1 MLLLI
6 LLLGVLLS
14 LKNER
19 ALGMRNIDRIKGI
32 RHELYTVES
41 AATQVS
47 HVEAK
52 HKGEVPDFDLNY
64 GNVKRRVPNGSD
76 PIHNRRA
83 GKSGEPPAV

>member
-1 MLLLI
+1 MILFI
-6 LLLGVLLS
+6 LLLVVLLS
-14 LKNER
+14 LNNER

-32 RHELYTVES
+32 RHELYTVGA
-41 AATQVS
+41 AATEVS
-47 HVEAK
+47 HVDAK
-52 HKGEVPDFDLNY
+52 SKGKEPDFDLNY